1 MIKGSRLLLSLLLS
15 MVIPMAAQAQTNH
28 LQETLQAQKEKLE
41 QLHMDAREHLN
52 ESLDR
57 KERILLSRVDTNYIG
72 LLPRSWRVSVQYGA
86 SHFRGRMIT
95 DDATV
100 RLQTKFTSRVAVGVG
115 YRGLNLSYNFGLN
128 SKYNT

>member
-15 MVIPMAAQAQTNH
+15 MVIPMAVQAQTNH
-28 LQETLQAQKEKLE
+28 LHETLQAQKEKLE

-72 LLPRSWRVSVQYGA
+72 LLPRPFPG
-86 SHFRGRMIT
+86 T
-95 DDATV
+95 DDY
-100 RLQTKFTSRVAVGVG
+100 G
-115 YRGLNLSYNFGLN
+115 
-128 SKYNT
+128 

>member
-1 MIKGSRLLLSLLLS
+1 MSLLLS

-72 LLPRSWRVSVQYGA
+72 LLPRSWRVSARYGA
-86 SHFRGRMIT
+86 SLFRGRVIT
-95 DDATV
+95 DDVTV
-100 RLQTKFTSRVAVGVG
+100 RLQPKFKSRVAVGA
-115 YRGLNLSYNFGLN
+115 R
-128 SKYNT
+128 